1 METKKIYEPITMEM
15 KIDFSSPSFL
25 NSLSAPV
32 SIPEINAPWN
42 EIWIGSIPEKRR
54 SIPQIT
60 VQIDAEIPPIIS
72 AAKALRHLAIRF
84 LLCLGN
90 KSEIENH
97 EK

>member
-1 METKKIYEPITMEM
+1 MCIRDRST
-15 KIDFSSPSFL
+15 
-25 NSLSAPV
+25 PV

-90 KSEIENH
+90 KSEIQNH